1 MVIDIQSTVMNRL
14 LSSFFLRCVAVA
26 VVVAMAL
33 YAFIQNSP
41 IQIQRIKIADT
52 SVSGSKVRLP
62 NGMQDYECCTES
74 FDVVI
79 ESIQSLRL
87 QKAREQWA
95 RAMITLYG
103 RKDGLARVKR
113 KFPDLAQTLSKEL
126 TQ

>member
-1 MVIDIQSTVMNRL
+1 MNRL
-14 LSSFFLRCVAVA
+14 LTKVFLRCVAVA
-26 VVVAMAL
+26 VVVAVVL
-33 YAFIQNSP
+33 YAFIQISP

-52 SVSGSKVRLP
+52 SVSESEVGLP

-74 FDVVI
+74 FDIVN

-87 QKAREQWA
+87 QKAREQWS

-103 RKDGLARVKR
+103 RKDGLKRVKR
-113 KFPDLAQTLSKEL
+113 KFPDLAQTLSGEL